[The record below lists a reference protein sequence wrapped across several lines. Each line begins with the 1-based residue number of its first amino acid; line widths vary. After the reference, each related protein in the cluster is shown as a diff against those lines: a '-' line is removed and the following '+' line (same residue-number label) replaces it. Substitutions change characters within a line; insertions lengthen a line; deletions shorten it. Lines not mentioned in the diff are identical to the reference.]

1 MNSHLASSHLSEEH
15 ICKWLAGDR
24 GTEDA
29 RHLLECPA
37 CQAELEKFQ
46 NMLAGFRTSLE
57 QLPVP
62 AVSYGRVRQT
72 LPRWILATA
81 ALLLLTGAP
90 VYWNARQQR
99 ASQPTED
106 QAKADELLLERI
118 NAGLSRSVP
127 ASMEPLMQLI
137 SKENQ

>member
-1 MNSHLASSHLSEEH
+1 MNSHLSLEEIYQWLSGERQDEV
-15 ICKWLAGDR
+15 
-24 GTEDA
+24 EDHF
-29 RHLLECPA
+29 RECPA
-37 CQAELEKFQ
+37 CKVELQQFQ
-46 NMLAGFRTSLE
+46 NALAGFRSSLE
-57 QLPVP
+57 QSPVP
-62 AVSYGRVRQT
+62 AVSYSRVRQI

-81 ALLLLTGAP
+81 ALALLVATP

-99 ASQPTED
+99 AAE

-118 NAGLSRSVP
+118 DAGLSRSVP